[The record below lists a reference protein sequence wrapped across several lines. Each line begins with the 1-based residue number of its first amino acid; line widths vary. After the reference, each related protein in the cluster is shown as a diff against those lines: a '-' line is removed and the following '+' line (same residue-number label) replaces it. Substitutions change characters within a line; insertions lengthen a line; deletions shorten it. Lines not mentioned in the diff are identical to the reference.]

1 MEVKQHATKK
11 KKKTKNK
18 QTNKKNQWITEEII
32 GIQKNKKTKTKNLDT
47 IENKNMMIQ
56 KPM

>member
-1 MEVKQHATKK
+1 MLLKK